1 MAVVRLVLV
10 LVELVEWIELLNWLL
25 LQLLLVGVLRALQ
38 LGLHV
43 EFLHLA
49 PLAQLGRGARSRVGE
64 DECWGCCELLFGDES
79 ACCFYTYLYT
89 LVDTLTSLDGL
100 HGPCDAAPPCAIR
113 PNAVDDNCACK
124 ALFSG
129 VFQRQVSCQARDN

>member
-1 MAVVRLVLV
+1 MAVVLLVLV
-10 LVELVEWIELLNWLL
+10 LVELVELIELIELLNWLL
-25 LQLLLVGVLRALQ
+25 LVGVLRAQQ

-49 PLAQLGRGARSRVGE
+49 PLAQLGRGARSRVDE

-113 PNAVDDNCACK
+113 PNAGDDNCACK

-129 VFQRQVSCQARDN
+129 VFQRQVSCQARDI